1 MDGGRRLELYIHI
14 PFCVRKCHYCDFLSS
29 AADASVRGRYVEALL
44 TELKMRATEYDK
56 YSVAT
61 VFIGGGTP
69 SVLTGGQLEQLMRTV
84 REYYRLEENAEVT
97 VELNPGTVDE
107 EKLACCAC
115 GGVNRLSIGLQTAD
129 NEELAR
135 IGRIHTWEQ
144 FLETWSMVRAAG
156 FGNVNVDLMST
167 LPGQTT
173 QSYLAT
179 LKKVLALPMPPEH
192 ISAYSLIVEEGTPLA
207 GWVQSGRLTLPDEEA
222 DREMYHLTKS
232 VLSQSG
238 YGRYEISNYAVR
250 GYECRHNCGYWR
262 RADYVG
268 FGLGAS
274 SLINNVRFKNG
285 DDLSRYLASPTGC
298 REQFQTLSKGE
309 QMEEFMFL
317 GLRLTEGISA
327 GEFAACFGSTVEE
340 VYGRVI
346 DGNIADG
353 LLSWDER
360 GERLFLTEKGLDLS
374 NYVMAQFLL

>member
-14 PFCVRKCHYCDFLSS
+14 PLCVRKCHYCDFLSS
-29 AADASVRGRYVEALL
+29 AADASVRGQYVEALL

-69 SVLTGGQLEQLMRTV
+69 SVLTGGQLERLMRTV

-97 VELNPGTVDE
+97 VEMNPGTVDG
-107 EKLACCAC
+107 EKLACCAR

-129 NEELAR
+129 NAELAR

-144 FLETWSMVRAAG
+144 FLETWGMVRAAG

-179 LKKVLALPMPPEH
+179 LGKVLALPMPPEH

-207 GWVQSGRLTLPDEEA
+207 GWVQSGRLTLPDEET

-238 YGRYEISNYAVR
+238 YGRYEISNYAVK

-262 RADYVG
+262 RVDYVG

-274 SLINNVRFKNG
+274 SLIDN
-285 DDLSRYLASPTGC
+285 
-298 REQFQTLSKGE
+298 
-309 QMEEFMFL
+309 
-317 GLRLTEGISA
+317 
-327 GEFAACFGSTVEE
+327 
-340 VYGRVI
+340 
-346 DGNIADG
+346 
-353 LLSWDER
+353 
-360 GERLFLTEKGLDLS
+360 
-374 NYVMAQFLL
+374 